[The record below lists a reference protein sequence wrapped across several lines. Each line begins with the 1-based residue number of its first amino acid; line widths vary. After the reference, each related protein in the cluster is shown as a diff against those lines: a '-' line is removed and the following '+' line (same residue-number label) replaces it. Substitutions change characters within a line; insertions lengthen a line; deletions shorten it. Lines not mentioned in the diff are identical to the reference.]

1 MKDEEILDLIPN
13 PIGLEV
19 VVADVAS
26 QRSLPPLPIYMI
38 DVYIIKIH
46 LFRYF

>member
-26 QRSLPPLPIYMI
+26 QRFTATTANLYDRCLYYKNPS
-38 DVYIIKIH
+38 
-46 LFRYF
+46 F